1 MLTVR
6 IELIFDLAD
15 GLWPVW
21 LDKSD
26 MEDAILNMGINAMHA
41 MEHRGQLTI
50 HISNVQLNLLD
61 AKSFV
66 IPPGDYV
73 LFSITDTGTGMDEA
87 TKEKIFEPFFTTKGD
102 QGTGL
107 GLSQVYGFVQ
117 RSRGAIKIYSEL
129 GHGTRIAIYF
139 PRYNES
145 EDKQLQ
151 IPEQE
156 RLSIKG
162 TETILLVDDEPA
174 LLELGRKILE
184 ARGFNIICA
193 GNAKEALVVLKDKI
207 IDVLITDIIMP
218 EMDGYQ
224 LAAIVKDKY
233 PDVKIQLASGFADDR
248 NMGMVDEDL
257 QKNLLFKPYNSQ
269 TLLERLDD
277 IINKK
282 Y

>member
-117 RSRGAIKIYSEL
+117 RS
-129 GHGTRIAIYF
+129 
-139 PRYNES
+139 
-145 EDKQLQ
+145 Q
-151 IPEQE
+151 
-156 RLSIKG
+156 
-162 TETILLVDDEPA
+162 
-174 LLELGRKILE
+174 
-184 ARGFNIICA
+184 
-193 GNAKEALVVLKDKI
+193 
-207 IDVLITDIIMP
+207 
-218 EMDGYQ
+218 
-224 LAAIVKDKY
+224 
-233 PDVKIQLASGFADDR
+233 
-248 NMGMVDEDL
+248 
-257 QKNLLFKPYNSQ
+257 
-269 TLLERLDD
+269 
-277 IINKK
+277 
-282 Y
+282 